1 MHNYFIYE
9 DRLHNT
15 KLPLH
20 HETKIVWLW
29 DSLIFYYL
37 VPLWIAWENRQDNNS
52 RPNYSGDNYDQG
64 YEDGYTDG
72 YLNHD
77 DYQDH
82 DSCDCFDS
90 CECDDFFDV

>member
-1 MHNYFIYE
+1 MGLIDFLLFGAFMSSLRN
-9 DRLHNT
+9 
-15 KLPLH
+15 H
-20 HETKIVWLW
+20 H
-29 DSLIFYYL
+29 
-37 VPLWIAWENRQDNNS
+37 DNNS

-72 YLNHD
+72 YLDHD

-82 DSCDCFDS
+82 DSCDCCDS